1 MVDRRESPNEGR
13 AAETNLAPSRYVVMR
28 IREKKSVGPMSIQ
41 PGRYVTICPALPLMP
56 TAGEP
61 SETPPSRKRDTRS
74 DAVRVA
80 KAKIS
85 RRRSLKKQRE
95 AQKAQARE
103 NTERWSARSM
113 IEMAADWV
121 IRPHTVDEFRFAAE
135 HAGRQR
141 PKLEDTTR
149 NGCRKR
155 RFGTRRRDE
164 IKRTSD
170 EHHGSKR

>member
-1 MVDRRESPNEGR
+1 
-13 AAETNLAPSRYVVMR
+13 
-28 IREKKSVGPMSIQ
+28 
-41 PGRYVTICPALPLMP
+41 
-56 TAGEP
+56 
-61 SETPPSRKRDTRS
+61 
-74 DAVRVA
+74 
-80 KAKIS
+80 
-85 RRRSLKKQRE
+85 
-95 AQKAQARE
+95 
-103 NTERWSARSM
+103 M

-155 RFGTRRRDE
+155 RIGTRRRDE

>member
-1 MVDRRESPNEGR
+1 VRSVSFPAQMKITQQITPKEARHTRLITVGRRESPNEGR

-28 IREKKSVGPMSIQ
+28 IREKKSVDPMSIQ

-61 SETPPSRKRDTRS
+61 SETPTSRKRDTRS

-95 AQKAQARE
+95 AQKAHI
-103 NTERWSARSM
+103 T
-113 IEMAADWV
+113 
-121 IRPHTVDEFRFAAE
+121 
-135 HAGRQR
+135 
-141 PKLEDTTR
+141 
-149 NGCRKR
+149 
-155 RFGTRRRDE
+155 
-164 IKRTSD
+164 
-170 EHHGSKR
+170 